1 MLMVTMKR
9 AHDNYL
15 AIYIGYIG
23 VKIKKNEMKKYMLIL
38 ACLGFLCSCDPDSTD
53 SSGNSNGTGGSM
65 ARFTCKGNYL
75 YVVDDVC
82 LQTFDIS
89 DSSKITLKSRIQV
102 GGTMET
108 IFPADTLLFL
118 GSTSGMF
125 VYNLKNPSAPQFV
138 SEYIHFTS
146 CDPVVVQGK
155 YAFVTLHSADNIW
168 SCSRN
173 VNELQVIDISNIR
186 FPEEKVKYV
195 MTSPKGLAIDGDL
208 LFVCDGMNIVV
219 MDARDPLKMT
229 ILNNFK
235 LEGVPY
241 DLIAKNGLL
250 TVSYSA
256 GVKQY
261 RYDGNAI
268 QLLSSLY

>member
-1 MLMVTMKR
+1 MR
-9 AHDNYL
+9 
-15 AIYIGYIG
+15 
-23 VKIKKNEMKKYMLIL
+23 KYMLIL
-38 ACLGFLCSCDPDSTD
+38 ACLGFLCSCDTESTD
-53 SSGNSNGTGGSM
+53 SSGNFTGIGGSM
-65 ARFTCKGNYL
+65 ARFTCKGDYL
-75 YVVDDVC
+75 YVVDDAY

-108 IFPADTLLFL
+108 IFPADTLLFM
-118 GSTSGMF
+118 GSTSGMY
-125 VYNLKNPSAPQFV
+125 VYNLKNPAAPKFV
-138 SEYIHFTS
+138 SEYVHFTS

-173 VNELQVIDISNIR
+173 VNELQVIDISNIS
-186 FPEEKVKYV
+186 FPEEKVKYA
-195 MTSPKGLAIDGDL
+195 MTSPKGLAIDGDH

-229 ILNNFK
+229 ILNSFK